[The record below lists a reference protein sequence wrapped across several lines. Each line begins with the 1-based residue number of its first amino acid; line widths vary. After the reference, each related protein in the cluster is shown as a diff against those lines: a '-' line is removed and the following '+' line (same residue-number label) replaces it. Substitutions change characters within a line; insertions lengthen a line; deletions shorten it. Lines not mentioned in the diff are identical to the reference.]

1 MILNNNTMSTVFY
14 FLVVVLL
21 LFLPN
26 SKSLRVIS
34 LVYLLIL
41 FCFNTDCADRE
52 SYVMDML
59 NVDIYEREYLWQVV
73 LRFWRDNHLDFQYLV
88 AGIGVLYLP
97 SLYYVTGKLSNKSNL
112 VVACYMIGLFFLDV
126 VQLRYTASLI
136 FVLWAFYLYFSKKE
150 HHILYFIVF
159 ICISSL
165 IHASNIIFLSYI
177 LAEKYD
183 KQKLRMIVLILF
195 VVLSLG
201 VYIAMAYLGS
211 IFGIVDKI
219 TRLTTTEYESS
230 KYIYRNCLCEVIV
243 FLYVLYLNAKNKDL
257 YLAESGWKLIY
268 NMAYISLLFLPFL
281 QLFPDIRRQIYVNFI
296 ILLPWIC
303 RLKQNKAITQNIYI
317 WAVIVAIYYFLI
329 GLYPGNMDTVFYPIF
344 DNNLIFNSLF
354 I

>member
-1 MILNNNTMSTVFY
+1 MSIVFY

-21 LFLPN
+21 LLFPK
-26 SKSLRVIS
+26 SKFLRVIS
-34 LVYLLIL
+34 LVYLLVL

-52 SYVMDML
+52 GYVMDML

-73 LRFWRDNHLDFQYLV
+73 LLFWRYNHIDFQYLV
-88 AGIGVLYLP
+88 AGIGVLYLS

-136 FVLWAFYLYFSKKE
+136 FVLWAFYLYFSQKK
-150 HHILYFIVF
+150 HNILYFITF
-159 ICISSL
+159 ICVASL
-165 IHASNIIFLSYI
+165 IHASNIIFLLYL
-177 LAEKYD
+177 LAGKFD
-183 KQKLRMIVLILF
+183 KQQLRMIVFISLFILTSGIY
-195 VVLSLG
+195 V
-201 VYIAMAYLGS
+201 AMAYIGA
-211 IFGIVDKI
+211 IYGIDDKI

-230 KYIYRNCLCEVIV
+230 KYIYRNCLCEAIV
-243 FLYVLYLNAKNKDL
+243 FIYVLYLNAKNKDL

-281 QLFPDIRRQIYVNFI
+281 QIFPDIRRHIFVNFI
-296 ILLPWIC
+296 ILLPCIC

-317 WAVIVAIYYFLI
+317 WSLIVAIYYFLI

-344 DNNLIFNSLF
+344 DNNLIFNSL
-354 I
+354 